1 MPALSSHLPRIQ
13 HYSHHPRSRSQS
25 PKPSPGGSRGG
36 AAISLPP
43 RHDPY
48 PALRSRPSSRLG
60 HDAAE
65 KGRNVMVSGPSLL
78 DPRYKVAYMR
88 DAHWP
93 SMWVDTA
100 EDLVRETF
108 ETYYAPERD
117 LVNEDMLPNPSQQTT
132 SQPKNRFDRFKNYAA
147 GSLLTAS
154 SSVDELTRYLRDG
167 NLLTNRRNRLVGQT
181 VRSLLCLGDWISAG
195 IIMNKDIV
203 RAVSGLPDIEGD
215 DEVEMEAGWDRI
227 LK

>member
-1 MPALSSHLPRIQ
+1 MSPDFFLIDFRKIHGHISSQ
-13 HYSHHPRSRSQS
+13 EFTKGMVY
-25 PKPSPGGSRGG
+25 PGGIG
-36 AAISLPP
+36 
-43 RHDPY
+43 
-48 PALRSRPSSRLG
+48 
-60 HDAAE
+60 
-65 KGRNVMVSGPSLL
+65 KVL

-154 SSVDELTRYLRDG
+154 SSVDELTR
-167 NLLTNRRNRLVGQT
+167 
-181 VRSLLCLGDWISAG
+181 
-195 IIMNKDIV
+195 
-203 RAVSGLPDIEGD
+203 
-215 DEVEMEAGWDRI
+215 
-227 LK
+227 